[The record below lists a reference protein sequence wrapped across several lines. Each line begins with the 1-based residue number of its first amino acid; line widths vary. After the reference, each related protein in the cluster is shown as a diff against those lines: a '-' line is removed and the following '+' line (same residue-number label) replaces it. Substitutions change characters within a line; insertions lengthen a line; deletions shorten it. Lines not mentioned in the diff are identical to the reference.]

1 LKRRTLLTTGIVGS
15 MLAALCCFTPAL
27 VALLGVLGLSAWTG
41 HLDAVLLPALIFFLG
56 LTAYALMR
64 KESRNDG

>member
-1 LKRRTLLTTGIVGS
+1 MTRATLLASGIIGS
-15 MLAALCCFTPAL
+15 ILTALCCFTPVL

-64 KESRNDG
+64 KEPQHDN

>member
-64 KESRNDG
+64 KESRHDD